1 MFMVHFSPMLN
12 IYSYNKGQCK
22 VKLSHV
28 GKYNFCILIAWPRMD
43 HIAPALEMVK
53 PNGIEI
59 FSKHVAV
66 DKVFSISHTF
76 FFRTRS

>member
-43 HIAPALEMVK
+43 HIAPSR
-53 PNGIEI
+53 NG
-59 FSKHVAV
+59 KTKWHRN
-66 DKVFSISHTF
+66 F
-76 FFRTRS
+76 F

>member
-1 MFMVHFSPMLN
+1 MFMVHFSQMLN

-43 HIAPALEMVK
+43 HIDPALEMIK
-53 PNGIEI
+53 PNGTEI
-59 FSKHVAV
+59 SFLNIVAV
-66 DKVFSISHTF
+66 VICISHAF
-76 FFRTRS
+76 LFRTPS